1 MTRSGGAARKGIL
14 LAGGAGTRLHP
25 MTRMISKQLL
35 PVYDRPMA
43 CYPLATLLALGMRE
57 ILVITTPEDRS
68 RFERLL
74 GDGSALGIRLA
85 YAEQAQPRGLAE
97 ALLLGRGFLAGSPA
111 CLVLGDN
118 LFHGPGFVEQVRA
131 ASQRTQGATVFAA
144 RVERPERYGVAE
156 LDSTGSLVRIVEKPA
171 RAPSPW
177 AITGLYLYDASA
189 PDRAATLRPSAR
201 GQLEITDLNN
211 LYLAQGALVLER
223 LPDTV
228 AWHDMGT
235 PDSLLDAA
243 AGVRA
248 AERASGRK
256 LGCPEAEAYAQGWID
271 RAQLLRLA
279 EGLEGTPYGEA
290 LRRLA
295 GGAR

>member
-1 MTRSGGAARKGIL
+1 MSGAARKGIL

-35 PVYDRPMA
+35 PVYDKPMV
-43 CYPLATLLALGMRE
+43 CYPLATLVALGLRE
-57 ILVITTPEDRS
+57 VLVITTPGDRA

-74 GDGSALGIRLA
+74 GDGGPLGMRLA
-85 YAEQAQPRGLAE
+85 YAEQAEPRGLAD
-97 ALLLGRGFLAGSPA
+97 ALLLGREFLAGHPC

-118 LFHGPGFVEQVRA
+118 LFHGVGFVEQVRA
-131 ASQRTQGATVFAA
+131 AASRTPGATVFAA
-144 RVERPERYGVAE
+144 HVERPERYGVAE
-156 LDSTGSLVRIVEKPA
+156 LDGAGRLVRIVEKPA

-177 AITGLYLYDASA
+177 AITGLYLYDAQA
-189 PDRAATLRPSAR
+189 PALAATLRPSAR

-211 LYLAQGALVLER
+211 LYLAQGALALER
-223 LPDTV
+223 LPRSV

-243 AGVRA
+243 AEVRA
-248 AERASGRK
+248 AERASGLK

-271 RAQLLRLA
+271 GAQLLRLA
-279 EGLEGTPYGEA
+279 EGCGATPYGEA

-295 GGAR
+295 GQAR